1 MCPLTPSSHA
11 NHARFSACWL
21 SYETPREHGAAARL
35 RDGRG
40 NKDSVAVN
48 STSPRALNIFLCRAS
63 SIRWSPARS
72 SVAPFCFFFFSSIRL
87 VFGEITVASC
97 SLRLPH
103 FLRHTTEPP
112 PACFHSLLGF
122 AFFAFCFPGLDT
134 GRKTLQIIF
143 LPRVLRCRRRQ
154 VSFTDPHLFC
164 LYLSLDKISVSA
176 HTVCGALMANGKIHR
191 KGLNYV

>member
-1 MCPLTPSSHA
+1 MSRQQHPPVA
-11 NHARFSACWL
+11 
-21 SYETPREHGAAARL
+21 GAEQR
-35 RDGRG
+35 R
-40 NKDSVAVN
+40 
-48 STSPRALNIFLCRAS
+48 TFLL
-63 SIRWSPARS
+63 
-72 SVAPFCFFFFSSIRL
+72 FFFSSIRL
-87 VFGEITVASC
+87 VFREITIASC
-97 SLRLPH
+97 SPRLPH

-176 HTVCGALMANGKIHR
+176 HTVCAALMANSKIHR
-191 KGLNYV
+191 KGLNYG